1 MTLLTV
7 LRKDKMQALKEKDT
21 IRNGVCSLLISA
33 IGLAT
38 KEKGEDL
45 SEEEALKFVQRE
57 LKQEK
62 DSLSQ
67 TPIERIDL
75 IEASKKKIEI
85 IEGYLPKQLTHD
97 EIKTAILSIL
107 EEKNLEKSN
116 KSKGIIMKE
125 MMAAYAGKTDGK
137 SVNAVLSDLL
147 K

>member
-1 MTLLTV
+1 MTLLTT
-7 LRKDKMQALKEKDT
+7 LRKDKMQALKEKDS
-21 IRNGVCSLLISA
+21 IKNGVCSLLISA

-67 TPIERIDL
+67 TPGDRVDL

-85 IEGYLPKQLTHD
+85 IESYLPKQMTHE
-97 EIKTAILSIL
+97 EIEVAILSIIT
-107 EEKNLEKSN
+107 EKNLEKSN

-125 MMAAYAGKTDGK
+125 MMSAYAGKTDGK
-137 SVNAVLSDLL
+137 SVNAVLAEILN
-147 K
+147 